1 MSPGLQLPNCKFP
14 KVVRP
19 KEGYTSFDFF
29 FFNVFPECLC
39 CGGRSTGRNVFNGVL
54 VLQWTLLTKRK
65 GAEFRKLI
73 HINRLDNRMV
83 LVKLF

>member
-29 FFNVFPECLC
+29 FLMCFLSVCVVD
-39 CGGRSTGRNVFNGVL
+39 GGAQVEMCSM
-54 VLQWTLLTKRK
+54 
-65 GAEFRKLI
+65 ES
-73 HINRLDNRMV
+73 
-83 LVKLF
+83 